1 MTPTMNAMSTK
12 HALLALLLLSG
23 AAGCGKEVLVGGQKD
38 VETRA
43 TGDGTPESG
52 SPSRAPAYALAPA
65 DGPVTTHIAGRAQGT
80 ITFDAAV
87 ELISTSGA
95 AEDAGGPA
103 SATVRIDGHDSVFVA
118 RGSVPRDQYATVR
131 VTFTR
136 VTANVT
142 GGLVIGGINV
152 TGQVSVL
159 IAPGGSVVVERQV
172 DLGAPDEDV
181 ELLVDL
187 DASAWLS
194 ATNPATRIVA
204 ASAFQNAV
212 KVRRL

>member
-1 MTPTMNAMSTK
+1 MHTK

-43 TGDGTPESG
+43 TGDGTPEGG
-52 SPSRAPAYALAPA
+52 SPSRAAAYALAPPG
-65 DGPVTTHIAGRAQGT
+65 GPATTHIAGRAQGT
-80 ITFDAAV
+80 ITFDATV
-87 ELISTSGA
+87 ELVSTAGA

-118 RGSVPRDQYATVR
+118 RGSVPKDQYATVR

-136 VTANVT
+136 VRADVAS
-142 GGLVIGGINV
+142 GLVIGGINV
-152 TGQVSVL
+152 TGQVNVL
-159 IAPGGSVVVERQV
+159 IAPGAAIVVERQV
-172 DLGAPDEDV
+172 DLGGPDEDV
-181 ELLVDL
+181 DLLIDL
-187 DASAWLS
+187 DASAWLG
-194 ATNPATRIVA
+194 ATDPFTKIVA
-204 ASAFQNAV
+204 AAAFQSAV

>member
-1 MTPTMNAMSTK
+1 MYTK
-12 HALLALLLLSG
+12 HALLALLLLAG

-43 TGDGTPESG
+43 TGDGTSEGG
-52 SPSRAPAYALAPA
+52 SPSRATAYALAPPG
-65 DGPVTTHIAGRAQGT
+65 GPVTTHIAGRAQGT
-80 ITFDAAV
+80 ITFDAKV
-87 ELISTSGA
+87 ELVSTTGA

-118 RGSVPRDQYATVR
+118 RGSVPGDQYATVR

-142 GGLVIGGINV
+142 SGLVIGGINV
-152 TGQVSVL
+152 TGQVNVAIL
-159 IAPGGSVVVERQV
+159 PGSAIVVERQV
-172 DLGAPDEDV
+172 ALGGPNEDV
-181 ELLVDL
+181 VLLVDL
-187 DASAWLS
+187 DASAWLG

-204 ASAFQNAV
+204 ASAFQSAV